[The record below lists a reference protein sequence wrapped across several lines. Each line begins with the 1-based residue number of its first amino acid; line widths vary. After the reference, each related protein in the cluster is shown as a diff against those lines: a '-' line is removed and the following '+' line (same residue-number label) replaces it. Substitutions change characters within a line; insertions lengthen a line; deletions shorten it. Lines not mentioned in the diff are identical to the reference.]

1 MLIRTCETR
10 LAFPTKTFFA
20 LWGVYEGVTPW
31 GHTFK
36 VVLSLSVFK
45 FKLFFC
51 ETKGG
56 ETGKIPRSLRK
67 MEEGHTFLLAE
78 ETCVVGVGGGK

>member
-56 ETGKIPRSLRK
+56 EKGKIPRSK
-67 MEEGHTFLLAE
+67 MEEGHTERTFLVE
-78 ETCVVGVGGGK
+78 ETCGVGVGGGK